1 MVYWRDDEALM
12 NGVQPSDDLYQFLLD
27 ALSNDNLLNAIDYAT
42 DCGVSIAEL
51 SKTSRKLYDRI
62 LADNGI
68 DIETLTAELGTSV
81 SI

>member
-1 MVYWRDDEALM
+1 M
-12 NGVQPSDDLYQFLLD
+12 NGVHPSDDLYQFLLD
-27 ALSNDNLLNAIDYAT
+27 ALRNDNLLNAINYAA
-42 DCGVSIAEL
+42 DCGISIAEL

-68 DIETLTAELGTSV
+68 DIEALTAELGTSV